1 MISLEFNKHFL
12 NSSRKLSTVEQIKL
26 ATLLERFQH
35 NPFDAS
41 LQTKKLKGELSGLFS
56 FRVTR
61 ERRVIFQFM
70 NETTIRLI
78 NVIHR
83 KDAYR

>member
-1 MISLEFNKHFL
+1 MIALEFTKRFVD
-12 NSSRKLSTVEQIKL
+12 SSRDLPHSEQSKLV
-26 ATLLERFQH
+26 TLLERFKH

-41 LQTKKLKGELSGLFS
+41 LQTKKLKGALSGLFS

-61 ERRVIFQFM
+61 ERRVIFQFTD
-70 NETTIRLI
+70 ERTIKLL